1 VSRWRTELARLLPRR
16 LRGAAPALCSVGAG
30 SIEIVRPDAIE
41 APRHLDAG
49 TSLEGLAAA
58 LAEILAH
65 ADRGESWTVVLDAG
79 LAPLLTLDAAGVTL
93 DAAGWH
99 ALATHR
105 FAAMM
110 GSDAA
115 GHEIHVEPYPRR
127 ERLAW
132 ACPIVLLD
140 ALRAAPCHREGRL
153 AVMPTLA
160 HAHGVAL
167 GPSEAPRWLVCVTAQ
182 TVHAAWLGPE
192 RITLAAPAPDSPS
205 MAIADLI
212 SRESQWLGLGPQAAP
227 SGDVVYLGGASV
239 AAATRGGLAA
249 TLTAR
254 DAFGRRL

>member
-1 VSRWRTELARLLPRR
+1 VSRWRTELSRLRPPR
-16 LRGAAPALCSVGAG
+16 LRGAVPALCSVGAG
-30 SIEIVRPDAIE
+30 SIEIVRPDTVE
-41 APRHLDAG
+41 APRHLDAD
-49 TSLEGLAAA
+49 TSLEALAAA
-58 LAEILAH
+58 LAETLART
-65 ADRGESWTVVLDAG
+65 DRGEAWTVVLDAG

-110 GSDAA
+110 GADAA
-115 GHEIHVEPYPRR
+115 GHQVHVEPYPRR

-140 ALRAAPCHREGRL
+140 ALREAPCHREGRL
-153 AVMPTLA
+153 AVLPTLA

-167 GPSEAPRWLVCVTAQ
+167 GPSESPRWLVCVTAQ
-182 TVHAAWLGPE
+182 TVHAAWLGAE
-192 RITLAAPAPDSPS
+192 RITLAAPAPANPAP
-205 MAIADLI
+205 MIADLLA
-212 SRESQWLGLGPQAAP
+212 RESTWLGLGSQAAP
-227 SGDVVYLGGASV
+227 TGDIVYLSGAPV
-239 AAATRGGLAA
+239 AAATRRGLAA

>member
-30 SIEIVRPDAIE
+30 SIEIVRPDAVE
-41 APRHLDAG
+41 APRHLDAD
-49 TSLEGLAAA
+49 TSLEGLAEA
-58 LAEILAH
+58 LAETLAR
-65 ADRGESWTVVLDAG
+65 ADRGEAWTVVLDAG
-79 LAPLLTLDAAGVTL
+79 LAPLLTVDAAGVRL

-110 GSDAA
+110 GADAA
-115 GHEIHVEPYPRR
+115 GHEVHVEPYPRR

-132 ACPIVLLD
+132 ACPTVLLD
-140 ALRAAPCHREGRL
+140 ALRASPCHRTGRL
-153 AVMPTLA
+153 VVMPTLA

-192 RITLAAPAPDSPS
+192 RITLAAPVPATPAP
-205 MAIADLI
+205 AIADLLA
-212 SRESQWLGLGPQAAP
+212 RESRWLGLGPQASP
-227 SGDVVYLGGASV
+227 SGDVVYLSGASV
-239 AAATRGGLAA
+239 APANRLGLAE